1 MSFGKE
7 GSKLRVV
14 VATTAFLMGI
24 DCPDIEQIIHYGT
37 PSAPEQYIQEIGRAG
52 RQGQNSKAIL
62 LTGKSRHVEDVMK
75 NM

>member
-1 MSFGKE
+1 MYTRACTIEIREKVLMSFGKE

-52 RQGQNSKAIL
+52 R
-62 LTGKSRHVEDVMK
+62 
-75 NM
+75 